1 MKKTLLLIT
10 LTTLLFSSCQ
20 KKGTPEPVFGE
31 VTFHFSHKESY
42 TRAEPEVKEGEI
54 SDINI
59 LLYDE
64 TGRLSQWK
72 YSDQV
77 ENSITLEFDTER
89 EYSIYVLA
97 NVGDLTSD
105 RAVSTVN
112 GICGLYA
119 SFNDISSIVN
129 QSGGIPMAAYI
140 PQGKLSDGD
149 TRTISLVRLLSK
161 FRIIIDKSGL
171 SPSVTKFDIRE
182 VRLRN
187 INKKVYYFFDSRAS
201 SADEILDIG
210 GSREGDELN
219 NLYTTG
225 VDFYIPEN
233 MQGDLLADN
242 IDQKTHIPP
251 DEKMGICTYIEFT
264 VDYRSTTQ
272 YDESLT
278 YRYYL
283 HDGRFLDNFDLERN
297 TMYTCKTTFIGS
309 GINETTW
316 RIDASSMNKLVTG
329 IIVTPESHT
338 FTTIGESE
346 TFYASVLPADAADN
360 SVTWSSSNTSVATV
374 DPATGVVTSVADGA
388 CTITATAN
396 DGSGV
401 YGSANI
407 TVDSYI
413 YPSSVNVTPATGEIY
428 IGETIQLT
436 ATVLPDNA
444 NNKSVLWSSSD
455 NGIATVTPSGLVT
468 GISAGMVTITA
479 TTVEG
484 SKSGTAMI
492 TVKDK
497 SFSMD
502 GIPMLYPHYNTPY
515 TITWEGE
522 PAGTPDITLER
533 VSGEDCLTANGVVLD
548 AEYKGTATSGEVANY
563 KVSATLNGII
573 RECEVIINLGK
584 VTINAPSAIVTGLT
598 GLAKISELS
607 PSDATITWSSSNTE
621 VATIDSD
628 GKITAISPGSATI
641 KATSVTGAYC
651 SAEITIINP
660 TITLPATI
668 TLYEGETRAIG
679 GTISPIEAK
688 EHIYWSVVEGEE
700 FVSIDQNGNITGIRR
715 SNGASIRI
723 RAMYTKNTSVFAES
737 DIVVTPA
744 VSISI
749 SGDKM
754 MNSNISISN
763 PVPGMPEYLKVTTS
777 CKSGADITWCLYDAD
792 NLSVNFEN
800 YFTISSTGTLR
811 LRNNSL
817 ASGTYYLAAMT
828 DGYYSDKVRFEVYF
842 YLEYFIGYNS
852 NKYPDI
858 TSTGPDTFTAT
869 YTVHSMFHP
878 QSFSRLVEMG
888 RDDLFTTYDGNT
900 GNSLYRIICYDN
912 ARWHWISKEMNE
924 INPIAGNMTYSG
936 NYNPDMENPEDIWRN
951 DIPHT
956 TLLKNPDDNSV
967 VDGTVGTFVK
977 MNKQEFYFIR
987 QNGQFHRFE

>member
-1 MKKTLLLIT
+1 MKKKILLIT
-10 LTTLLFSSCQ
+10 LIALILSSCR
-20 KKGTPEPVFGE
+20 KNGEPAPVTGE
-31 VTFHFSHKESY
+31 VTFNFSHKESF
-42 TRAEPEVKEGEI
+42 TRADSELKEGEI

-59 LLYDE
+59 FLYDE
-64 TGRLSQWK
+64 TGRLARSK
-72 YSDQV
+72 YSDLT
-77 ENSITLEFDTER
+77 ESSISMEFDTGR

-97 NVGDLTSD
+97 NVGDLTTD
-105 RAVSTVN
+105 RAVATIN

-119 SFNDISSIVN
+119 SFDDVASTAPPSE
-129 QSGGIPMAAYI
+129 GIPMAAYV
-140 PQGKLSDGD
+140 PQERLSDGQSK
-149 TRTISLVRLLSK
+149 TISLVRLLSK
-161 FRIIIDKSGL
+161 FRIILDKSGL
-171 SPSVTKFDIRE
+171 SPSVTKFDVKE

-187 INKKVYYFFDSRAS
+187 INRKVFYFFDSRAS
-201 SADEILDIG
+201 SEEDILDVG
-210 GSREGDELN
+210 EGKEGDELDN
-219 NLYTTG
+219 IYSTG
-225 VDFYIPEN
+225 IDFYIPEN

-251 DEKMGICTYIEFT
+251 DDKKGLCTYIEFT
-264 VDYRSTTQ
+264 VDYRSETL

-413 YPSSVNVTPATGEIY
+413 YPSSVNITPATGEIY

-484 SKSGTAMI
+484 SKSGTAMV

-548 AEYKGTATSGEVANY
+548 AEYKGTAISGEVANY
-563 KVSATLNGII
+563 KVSAALNGII

-584 VTINAPSAIVTGLT
+584 VTINAPSAIVTGLI

-641 KATSVTGAYC
+641 KATSVTGAYS

-700 FVSIDQNGNITGIRR
+700 FVSIDQNGNISGIKR
-715 SNGASIRI
+715 SNGASVRV
-723 RAMYTKNTSVFAES
+723 RATYTKNSSIFAEA
-737 DIVVTPA
+737 DVVVTPA
-744 VSISI
+744 ISI
-749 SGDKM
+749 SLSGSRI
-754 MNSNISISN
+754 MNSNINITN
-763 PVPGMPEYLKVTTS
+763 PVPGMPEYLKVTSTNR
-777 CKSGADITWCLYDAD
+777 SGSEICWCLYNAD
-792 NLSVNFEN
+792 NLSINFEN
-800 YFTISSTGTLR
+800 YFTINSTGTLR
-811 LRNNSL
+811 LRDNSL
-817 ASGTYYLAAMT
+817 ASGTYYLAALV
-828 DGYYSDKVRFEVYF
+828 DGYYSDKVEFEVYY
-842 YLEYFIGYNS
+842 YLEYFIGYDS
-852 NKYPDI
+852 NKYPEI
-858 TSTGPDTFTAT
+858 ASTGPDSFTAT
-869 YTVHSMFHP
+869 YTIHSKFHP
-878 QSFSRLVEMG
+878 QSFSRLMEMG
-888 RDDLFTTYDGNT
+888 RDVLFTTYDGNN
-900 GNSLYRIICYDN
+900 GNALYRIICYDN
-912 ARWHWISKEMNE
+912 TRWHWISRDINEM
-924 INPIAGNMTYSG
+924 NPIAANMTYSG
-936 NYNPDMENPEDIWRN
+936 YYNPDMENPEDIWWN
-951 DIPHT
+951 NISHT
-956 TLLKNPDDNSV
+956 TLLKNPDDNSI
-967 VDGTVGTFVK
+967 VDGTVGTLVK

-987 QNGQFHRFE
+987 QSGEFHRFD